1 MTTRVKGKK
10 KKVVLIIIIAILVFI
25 LVAFQVG
32 THLVISNFFQRAEYS
47 KYHIG
52 YDYAHY
58 EKDYPRK
65 NVSFKSGKNT
75 LQGYIYGN
83 ENDKGLIV
91 LAHGVGCGHEYRLNE
106 ITWFVD
112 KGWRVFAYDGT
123 GCCTS
128 EGNGIKGLPQSAL
141 DMNCALTFIEQD
153 KELSK
158 LPKFTMGHS
167 WGGYAAAAVLNFD
180 HDVEAAASISG
191 YNQPMEMMNA
201 FAELMMGKAAAI
213 VYPFMWVDCRFSFGN
228 DINLSAVGGINKSN
242 APVLIIHGKNDEL
255 IGFDSSSIIS
265 KSSEITN
272 PNVEYYA
279 IEGEYSTHN
288 GIFYTEA
295 ANEYTKQLADEKTE
309 KAAEKYGSGEIPDE
323 FLDEFYGTIDIEKA
337 NEPNIAMYEKI
348 NDFFTDKL
356 ENN

>member
-1 MTTRVKGKK
+1 MTKVKGKK
-10 KKVVLIIIIAILVFI
+10 KKMVLIILISIIVFI
-25 LVAFQVG
+25 LALVQAG
-32 THLVISNFFQRAEYS
+32 THLVISDLFQRVEYS

-52 YDYAHY
+52 YDYDHY
-58 EKDYPRK
+58 KKDYPRK
-65 NVSFKSGKNT
+65 NVSFRSGENN

-128 EGNGIKGLPQSAL
+128 EGKGMKGLPQSAL
-141 DMNCALTFIEQD
+141 DMDSALTFIESD
-153 KELSK
+153 SELSK

-180 HDVEAAASISG
+180 HDVTAAASISG
-191 YNQPMEMMNA
+191 YDRPMEMMSE
-201 FAELMMGKAAAI
+201 FAEGMMGKATALI
-213 VYPFMWVDCRFSFGN
+213 YPFMWVDSRFRFGK
-228 DINLSAVGGINKSN
+228 DIDISAVEGINKSN
-242 APVLIIHGKNDEL
+242 ASVLIIHGKKDEVV
-255 IGFDSSSIIS
+255 GFDRSGIIS
-265 KSSEITN
+265 KSSEIAN
-272 PNVEYYA
+272 PNVEYYP
-279 IEGEYSTHN
+279 IEGEYSTHI
-288 GIFYTEA
+288 GVFYTEA
-295 ANEYTKQLADEKTE
+295 ANQYKKQLGDEKTK
-309 KAAEKYGSGEIPDE
+309 KAAEKYGSGEIPDD
-323 FLDEFYGTIDIEKA
+323 FLDEFYGSIDMEKA

-348 NDFFTDKL
+348 NEFFTDKS